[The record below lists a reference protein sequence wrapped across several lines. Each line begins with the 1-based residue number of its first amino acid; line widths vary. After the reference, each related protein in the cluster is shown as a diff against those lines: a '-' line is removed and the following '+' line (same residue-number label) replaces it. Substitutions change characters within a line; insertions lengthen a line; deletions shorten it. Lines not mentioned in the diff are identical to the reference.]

1 MFLCKLCYP
10 PPAKGGRPSWVRRRG
25 GTIAPFIFCFF
36 FFFELLHEPRRLYQA
51 FFFCS
56 FWKIFYCL
64 LVFILKILYWT
75 CLIQAMYL
83 PLFGSFTH
91 FLIGKTRATCSD
103 KWKQHCFSNVKNKL
117 NFRAKDMFLTS
128 LGIKHMNLAYVYPK
142 IKTSF

>member
-1 MFLCKLCYP
+1 MLPPTCKRGKTKLSEEKRRDNCSIYFL
-10 PPAKGGRPSWVRRRG
+10 
-25 GTIAPFIFCFF
+25 FCFVF
-36 FFFELLHEPRRLYQA
+36 FLSCFMSQEDYIKVFFS
-51 FFFCS
+51 CG

-83 PLFGSFTH
+83 PPFGSFTP
-91 FLIGKTRATCSD
+91 FLIRKTRATCSD

-128 LGIKHMNLAYVYPK
+128 LGIKNMNLAYVYPK

>member
-10 PPAKGGRPSWVRRRG
+10 PPAKVGKPSWVRRG
-25 GTIAPFIFCFF
+25 GTIAPFIFWF
-36 FFFELLHEPRRLYQA
+36 FFFELVHEPRRLYQA

-56 FWKIFYCL
+56 FWKIFYCS

-75 CLIQAMYL
+75 CLIQAMYF
-83 PLFGSFTH
+83 PLFGSFTL
-91 FLIGKTRATCSD
+91 LIWKTRATCSD

-128 LGIKHMNLAYVYPK
+128 LGIKKYEFGLHIPQN
-142 IKTSF
+142 